1 MVVVSDTSPLL
12 NLAATG
18 EAHLL
23 EKLFGTVVVAP
34 AAVAT
39 EIERLR
45 QRDPRF
51 ASTNIGVA
59 TSFASVRDRDRVTWL
74 SLFLDPGEAEA
85 IALAL
90 EMKADLLLVDE
101 RRATHTAHRLG
112 LKTLGLLGVLLLAK
126 RKGHFVQVRPL
137 LERLEDEA
145 GLWIGQSVRV
155 QFLNAAGE

>member
-12 NLAATG
+12 NLAAIG
-18 EAHLL
+18 EAQLL
-23 EKLFGTVVVAP
+23 EKLFGTVVAP
-34 AAVAT
+34 IAVAN

-45 QRDPRF
+45 RRDPRF
-51 ASTNIGVA
+51 ASTNIGA
-59 TSFASVRDRDRVTWL
+59 TTSFASARDRDRVTWL

-101 RRATHTAHRLG
+101 RRATRTARRLS

-126 RKGHFVQVRPL
+126 RKSHLVQVRPL
-137 LERLEDEA
+137 LQRLEDDA
-145 GLWIGQSVRV
+145 GFWIGHSVRV